1 MTKVVSINF
10 ILPPRGNLLDATVF
24 IASCSS
30 VNHCCVLYL
39 FNLQLSSSLLSLC
52 IRNAVCGLPVFTSS
66 PFSCFHFSAESRA
79 FACRQRPLSLSLGAF
94 RLVWFSSYLSAV
106 IYTQA
111 TLFIQPLSPFAD
123 GDCAPFRR
131 FLSLSRRA
139 FLSVGRFF

>member
-10 ILPPRGNLLDATVF
+10 ILPTRGNLLDAYTFRECRRQKTLLHTATVF

-39 FNLQLSSSLLSLC
+39 FNLQLSSSLPSLC

-111 TLFIQPLSPFAD
+111 TLFIQPP
-123 GDCAPFRR
+123 
-131 FLSLSRRA
+131 LSLHRR
-139 FLSVGRFF
+139 